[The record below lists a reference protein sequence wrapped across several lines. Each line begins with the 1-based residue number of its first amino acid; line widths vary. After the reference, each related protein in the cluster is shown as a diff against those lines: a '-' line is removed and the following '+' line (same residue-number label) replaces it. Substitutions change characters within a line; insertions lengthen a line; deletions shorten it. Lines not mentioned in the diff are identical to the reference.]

1 MKIFIKISIIF
12 CVTSVILG
20 AFGAHY
26 LKNLLSTEQL
36 SSFQTAIRH
45 QMFHGLSI
53 LILSLNNNK
62 FTSKLK
68 ISLSLM
74 SLGIIFFSFSIYL
87 LSLQNTFNL
96 NLSYLG
102 PITPIGGVFL
112 ITSWILLLFNVKKND

>member
-1 MKIFIKISIIF
+1 MKIFIKVSIIF

-36 SSFQTAIRH
+36 SSFQTGIRY
-45 QMFHGLSI
+45 QMFHGLAI

-96 NLSYLG
+96 NLNYLG
-102 PITPIGGVFL
+102 PITPLGGVFL

>member
-26 LKNLLSTEQL
+26 LKNLLSTDQL
-36 SSFQTAIRH
+36 SSFQTGIRY
-45 QMFHGLSI
+45 QMFHGLAI
-53 LILSLNNNK
+53 LILSLNHDK

-68 ISLSLM
+68 ISLNLM

-96 NLSYLG
+96 NLNSLG
-102 PITPIGGVFL
+102 PITPLGGVFL

>member
-112 ITSWILLLFNVKKND
+112 ITSWILLLFNIKKND

>member
-36 SSFQTAIRH
+36 SSFQTAIRY

-74 SLGIIFFSFSIYL
+74 SLGVIFFSFSIYL

-112 ITSWILLLFNVKKND
+112 ITSWILLLFNIKKND

>member
-74 SLGIIFFSFSIYL
+74 SLGIISFSFSIYL

-112 ITSWILLLFNVKKND
+112 ITSWILLLFNIKKND

>member
-26 LKNLLSTEQL
+26 LKNLLSTDQL
-36 SSFQTAIRH
+36 SSFQTGIRY
-45 QMFHGLSI
+45 QMFHGLAI
-53 LILSLNNNK
+53 LILSLNHDK

-68 ISLSLM
+68 ISLNLM

-96 NLSYLG
+96 NLNYLG
-102 PITPIGGVFL
+102 PITPLGGVFL

>member
-26 LKNLLSTEQL
+26 LKNLLSTDQL
-36 SSFQTAIRH
+36 SSFQTGIRY
-45 QMFHGLSI
+45 QMFHGLAI
-53 LILSLNNNK
+53 LILSLNHDK

-68 ISLSLM
+68 ISLNLM

-96 NLSYLG
+96 NLNSLG
-102 PITPIGGVFL
+102 PITPLGGVFL
-112 ITSWILLLFNVKKND
+112 ITSWVLLLFNVKKND

>member
-20 AFGAHY
+20 AFGAHS

-36 SSFQTAIRH
+36 SSFQTGIRH
-45 QMFHGLSI
+45 QMFHGLAI

-68 ISLSLM
+68 ISLNLM

-87 LSLQNTFNL
+87 LSLENTFHL

-112 ITSWILLLFNVKKND
+112 ITSWLLLLFNVKKND

>member
-20 AFGAHY
+20 AFGAHS
-26 LKNLLSTEQL
+26 LKNLLSIEQL
-36 SSFQTAIRH
+36 SSFQTGIRY
-45 QMFHGLSI
+45 QMFHGLAI
-53 LILSLNNNK
+53 LILSLNHDK

-68 ISLSLM
+68 ISLNLM

-96 NLSYLG
+96 NLNSLG
-102 PITPIGGVFL
+102 PITPLGGVFL
-112 ITSWILLLFNVKKND
+112 ITSWVLLLFNVKKND

>member
-26 LKNLLSTEQL
+26 LKNLLSTYQL
-36 SSFQTAIRH
+36 SSFQTGIRY
-45 QMFHGLSI
+45 QMFHGLTI
-53 LILSLNNNK
+53 LILSLNHDK

-68 ISLSLM
+68 ISLNLM

-96 NLSYLG
+96 NLNSLG
-102 PITPIGGVFL
+102 PITPLGGVFL

>member
-20 AFGAHY
+20 AFGAHS

-36 SSFQTAIRH
+36 SSFQTGIRY
-45 QMFHGLSI
+45 QMFHGLAI

-96 NLSYLG
+96 NLNYLG
-102 PITPIGGVFL
+102 PITPLGGLFL